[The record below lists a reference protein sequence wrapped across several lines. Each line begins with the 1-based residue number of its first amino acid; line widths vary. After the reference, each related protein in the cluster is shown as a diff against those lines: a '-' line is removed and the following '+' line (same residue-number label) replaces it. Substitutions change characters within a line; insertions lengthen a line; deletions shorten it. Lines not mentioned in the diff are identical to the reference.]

1 MQLRSGVV
9 SLLVLALLAPL
20 SALAMNLDSAVQA
33 ARDDAA
39 RRTGAAPSQMQLV
52 SSQRVTWRDSSLG
65 CPDAGMM
72 YTQQLVPGFRVRLR
86 VKGAVLDYHASES
99 GSIVLCPADRAVD
112 PLPDASR

>member
-1 MQLRSGVV
+1 MPRRSSFASPVAAV
-9 SLLVLALLAPL
+9 LLLPVAAL
-20 SALAMNLDSAVQA
+20 SMNLDSAVEA

-39 RRTGAAPSQMQLV
+39 RRTGAAPTQLELV

-65 CPDAGMM
+65 CPEPDMM

-99 GSIVLCPADRAVD
+99 GTIVLCPADRATD